1 MSVKVRPHYGLYIS
15 CLVRRSLHNSSIC
28 YRHPRTK
35 ADAMSDEDPPIQKH
49 ELSEAQTVQ
58 ELGEHRITVSKAQ
71 NVAEVLAKLGP
82 LLNGQGDPP
91 KQRWYLCLDGKGIRR
106 SFYFKGFKKTWVG
119 GECDQFS
126 RLMCSE
132 ADMSQRASCR
142 PSQRNA
148 NRKII
153 IQNGGMYV
161 WSLTRLSRKYRWYLI
176 KLRQAYNHTFIQ
188 WTTHRPEG
196 LSIKDVEMAS
206 WCDEQAK
213 LHEERFDVEP
223 APFKVFDFV

>member
-1 MSVKVRPHYGLYIS
+1 MLQAFKWQSRCYVSQRFANPNARSK
-15 CLVRRSLHNSSIC
+15 RRSNGPRAWRASKYSFESPERGRTLGQTGTVAPWSIQQDC
-28 YRHPRTK
+28 
-35 ADAMSDEDPPIQKH
+35 
-49 ELSEAQTVQ
+49 V
-58 ELGEHRITVSKAQ
+58 V
-71 NVAEVLAKLGP
+71 
-82 LLNGQGDPP
+82 
-91 KQRWYLCLDGKGIRR
+91 
-106 SFYFKGFKKTWVG
+106 
-119 GECDQFS
+119 
-126 RLMCSE
+126 E

-142 PSQRNA
+142 LLQKNA

-153 IQNGGMYV
+153 IQNGGMYA
-161 WSLTRLSRKYRWYLI
+161 WSPTKRFRTCLWYLI

-223 APFKVFDFV
+223 APFKAFDFN